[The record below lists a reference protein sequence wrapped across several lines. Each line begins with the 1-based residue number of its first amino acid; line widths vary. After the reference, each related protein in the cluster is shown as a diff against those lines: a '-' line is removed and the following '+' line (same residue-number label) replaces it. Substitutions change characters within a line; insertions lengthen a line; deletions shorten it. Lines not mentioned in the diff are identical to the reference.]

1 MAASSENSSYCMTDA
16 TKCSGFGYAAG
27 HSTRNQPA
35 VTFGF
40 RFFFFAASAY
50 RSCSWHERVVIL
62 YSNPSTLIQQH
73 STAQHRRNSA
83 KLDIEKHPARRRYR
97 SYAVP

>member
-1 MAASSENSSYCMTDA
+1 MAASSENNSYCMTDA

-40 RFFFFAASAY
+40 RFFLFCGK
-50 RSCSWHERVVIL
+50 RL
-62 YSNPSTLIQQH
+62 P
-73 STAQHRRNSA
+73 
-83 KLDIEKHPARRRYR
+83 
-97 SYAVP
+97 

>member
-1 MAASSENSSYCMTDA
+1 MAASSENTSYCITDA

-40 RFFFFAASAY
+40 RFFFFCGK
-50 RSCSWHERVVIL
+50 RL
-62 YSNPSTLIQQH
+62 P
-73 STAQHRRNSA
+73 
-83 KLDIEKHPARRRYR
+83 
-97 SYAVP
+97 